1 MKTKN
6 KIRINATIA
15 AFIAIFAAGTVFALV
30 AERPLEFNGRVNLE
44 MGLIVGIDFADWN
57 LATGNP
63 LAVQLDMPMFSNYI
77 PGLGGLLPSPWG
89 FGKTAYLHL
98 TFTQPTTAAMTY
110 WIENLG
116 TMDAMVYVE
125 LWDNGGNPYIDV
137 TTSFVAPQIL
147 APGQRVQVLFLI
159 EAKMPY
165 GANFVQETAEFE
177 LILHYERTN

>member
-6 KIRINATIA
+6 KIRINVITA
-15 AFIAIFAAGTVFALV
+15 AFIAIFAVGTVFALV
-30 AERPLEFNGRVNLE
+30 AERPLEFNATVNLD
-44 MGLIVGIDFADWN
+44 MGMVVGIDFANWN

-63 LAVQLDMPMFSNYI
+63 LAVTLDMPMFSNYI

-98 TFTQPTTAAMTY
+98 TFSEDTTAVMTY

-116 TMDAMVYVE
+116 TVDALVYVE
-125 LWDNGGNPYIDV
+125 LWDDGSNPYINV
-137 TTSFVAPQIL
+137 ITSFTAPQVL
-147 APGQRVQVLFLI
+147 TPGQRVQVQFFIDFDLPPGVNI
-159 EAKMPY
+159 
-165 GANFVQETAEFE
+165 VQETAEFQ